1 MNQIDK
7 SAIVTNDEITLKNV
21 ILQIQDW
28 WKYLLSKWIIIFLA
42 GIIGAVIGLTYA
54 FTKKPV
60 YNASLSFAMEDEK
73 GSGGLGGALGLAS
86 QFGFDI
92 GSSSSGAFSG
102 DNLLELMKSRLM
114 VQSTLL
120 APIII
125 NHKKQTLAELY
136 ISFNKLREKWSDDPQ
151 LRDIH
156 FLPGANPVK
165 FSLKQDS
172 ILGVFY
178 GSLIKKNLSVDKI
191 DKKLSIITISVN
203 SENEV
208 FSKYFTEILA
218 KTVSDFYKEIK
229 TKKSVQNVA
238 ILQRQTD
245 SVRIGLNQ
253 ALNGVATSVDNN
265 PNANPALQILKVP
278 SQRRQV
284 DVQVNSAALTELVK
298 NLEIAKI

>member
-1 MNQIDK
+1 
-7 SAIVTNDEITLKNV
+7 
-21 ILQIQDW
+21 
-28 WKYLLSKWIIIFLA
+28 
-42 GIIGAVIGLTYA
+42 
-54 FTKKPV
+54 
-60 YNASLSFAMEDEK
+60 
-73 GSGGLGGALGLAS
+73 
-86 QFGFDI
+86 
-92 GSSSSGAFSG
+92 
-102 DNLLELMKSRLM
+102 M

-298 NLEIAKI
+298 NLEIAKISLRKETPLIQVIDYPILPLDVKKPGKLKSLIIGGVILAVITIISIIVRKVYTNILK